1 MFDGVPFVSGKI
13 LPHGPKKFRYVF
25 ASSGSFVPHDV
36 NADQGTGVTG
46 TRYPIAMV
54 GHVAIVPGA
63 LWVEQVGFVLFGS
76 FES

>member
-1 MFDGVPFVSGKI
+1 MFNGVPFVSGKI
-13 LPHGPKKFRYVF
+13 LPHGPKKFRYIF

-36 NADQGTGVTG
+36 DADQGTSVTG

-54 GHVAIVPGA
+54 GHVAIVTGA